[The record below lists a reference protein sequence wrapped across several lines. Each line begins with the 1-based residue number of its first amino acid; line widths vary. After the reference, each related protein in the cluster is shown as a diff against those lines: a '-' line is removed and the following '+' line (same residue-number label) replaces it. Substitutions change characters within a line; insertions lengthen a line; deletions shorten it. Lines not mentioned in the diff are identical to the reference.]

1 MGIFSKKPK
10 PRSEAAKAE
19 AAALGPVVLELEGNR
34 LTFEDGAWRSDYY
47 GPIPKSAEGIE
58 RELLELRVQVKKQA
72 AELETY
78 AAQAERLREARERW
92 NLLDFKYQL
101 LMDMWTMRVLDNDRD
116 LHESRSSKGSP
127 RSHIH

>member
-1 MGIFSKKPK
+1 
-10 PRSEAAKAE
+10 
-19 AAALGPVVLELEGNR
+19 
-34 LTFEDGAWRSDYY
+34 LTLSFADYY

-58 RELLELRVQVKKQA
+58 RELMELRVQVKKQA

-101 LMDMWTMRVLDNDRD
+101 LMDMVSLPTVCLGVL
-116 LHESRSSKGSP
+116 SY
-127 RSHIH
+127 